1 MVKEVISHL
10 IPVSPTST
18 STDKQP
24 MYIDATVGGG
34 GHAQAILEKISKG
47 IVIGLDWDNDAIKH
61 TKLRLQNYPNLYL
74 VHTSYANLDQ
84 IVQEFPEYY
93 VQGILFDLG
102 VSYYQITTPE
112 RGFSYNSD
120 GPLDMRFDQSVFTTT
135 AQQIIQRTPILK
147 LIKIF
152 SDFGE
157 ERKAHKIA
165 VHVLA
170 HRNLI
175 SNTQTLA
182 NIIKEIIPARFQN
195 KTLSRIFQSLRI
207 VVNSELENV
216 KIGLEKAIELL
227 SSGARMVVISYHS
240 LEDRIVKQTFR
251 HNSEQG
257 ILKILTKKPLRP
269 EPVEI
274 SQNPSARSARLRA
287 VEKI

>member
-147 LIKIF
+147 LIQIF